1 MINHIG
7 FVVPVHKPFLWFLTN
22 ASQILDEIH
31 FKLVGFNLVSWW
43 NTSDEMQTA
52 LFTSAGAAGGNG
64 WCQTSLGG
72 DPFGVRGLLC
82 SPAADRLPHLFHR
95 VVNPIPGLCYPHK
108 PRWSGF
114 ELV

>member
-43 NTSDEMQTA
+43 NTSDAMQTA
-52 LFTSAGAAGGNG
+52 LFTSAELQEGMAGARHLLEGTLLVSGAFSAPQQQIVCHIYSTG
-64 WCQTSLGG
+64 W
-72 DPFGVRGLLC
+72 
-82 SPAADRLPHLFHR
+82 
-95 VVNPIPGLCYPHK
+95 
-108 PRWSGF
+108 
-114 ELV
+114 